1 LDSDDADQKA
11 IRSAPFNF
19 KEPGMTRN
27 SSLAASLATAAIA
40 VLFSIQYIG
49 SAAPVEVIVTGLTAG
64 ESNDA
69 AGSPSPTAP

>member
-1 LDSDDADQKA
+1 LDSDDAERKA

-40 VLFSIQYIG
+40 ALFSIQYIG
-49 SAAPVEVIVTGLTAG
+49 SAAPVEASAPGFTAG

>member
-1 LDSDDADQKA
+1 MDSDDADQKA

-40 VLFSIQYIG
+40 ALFSIQYIASG
-49 SAAPVEVIVTGLTAG
+49 APVEASAPGFTAG
-64 ESNDA
+64 ESNDVA
-69 AGSPSPTAP
+69 ASPSPTAP